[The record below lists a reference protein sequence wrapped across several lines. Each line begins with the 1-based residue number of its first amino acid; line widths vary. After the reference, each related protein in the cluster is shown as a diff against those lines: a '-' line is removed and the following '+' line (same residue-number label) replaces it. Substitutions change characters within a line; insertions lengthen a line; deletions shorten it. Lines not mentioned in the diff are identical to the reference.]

1 MSKAEILQQLP
12 KLGSEER
19 REIFERI
26 GELEEQHLLK
36 GGEPT
41 AEEKA
46 LLDRELE
53 EYRRNPE
60 AGSTWKE
67 VEARLRKPTRP

>member
-1 MSKAEILQQLP
+1 MSKAEILHELP
-12 KLGSEER
+12 KLGLQER

-26 GELEEQHLLK
+26 GELEDQDLLK
-36 GGEPT
+36 GGEPS
-41 AEEKA
+41 AEDKA

-60 AGSTWKE
+60 AGSTWLE
-67 VEARLRKPTRP
+67 VESRLRKLTRP

>member
-1 MSKAEILQQLP
+1 
-12 KLGSEER
+12 
-19 REIFERI
+19 
-26 GELEEQHLLK
+26 LLK

-53 EYRRNPE
+53 EFQKNPE
-60 AGSTWKE
+60 AGSTWPE
-67 VEARLRKPTRP
+67 VEARLRKPTHP